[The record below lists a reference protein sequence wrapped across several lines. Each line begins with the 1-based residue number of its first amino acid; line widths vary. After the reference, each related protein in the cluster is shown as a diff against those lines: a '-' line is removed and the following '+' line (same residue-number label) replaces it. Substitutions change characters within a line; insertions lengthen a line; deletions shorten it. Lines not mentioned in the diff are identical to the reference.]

1 MLKGHGEYDASTQMT
16 LFKTYLELENYEL
29 KDLDLLTVN
38 TVPEDC
44 KGLIVASPTK
54 DFTDLEAN
62 AIKDYINRG
71 GNIIW
76 LSDPYSGKTETPYI
90 QSILDM
96 YGVNIRQDGI
106 ILEQD
111 NSKYVMQNPDL
122 IVPTIY
128 NSDITNKIT
137 SVLLL
142 DTGKLEFKENL
153 SELNVTKTDLL
164 ASSSSS
170 FFRTNLQN
178 PSPAPASD
186 EQVDVSVVAAMLE
199 KTIGEDSNEEETKK
213 SKFIVFANNLFV
225 TDKPVYVGNSA
236 VAAIGFYE
244 NKDLIINAVQN
255 TAEITD
261 TMTIRK
267 TIKQTSYTATE
278 TQDRMIKVIIFS
290 IPVVIIIIGIVVWQL
305 RRRKR

>member
-29 KDLDLLTVN
+29 KDLDLLN
-38 TVPEDC
+38 TTKVPDDC
-44 KGLIVASPTK
+44 KSLIVASPTK
-54 DFTDLEAN
+54 DFTDLETN
-62 AIKDYINRG
+62 AIKDYINKG
-71 GNIIW
+71 GNILW

-96 YGVNIRQDGI
+96 YGVNIRQDGL

-111 NSKYVMQNPDL
+111 NSKYIMQSPDL

-128 NSDITNKIT
+128 SSDITNKIT

-142 DTGKLEFKENL
+142 DTGKLEFRENL

-164 ASSSSS
+164 ASSESS

-178 PSPAPASD
+178 SSATASQD
-186 EQVDVSVVAAMLE
+186 EKVESSVVAAVLE
-199 KTIGEDSNEEETKK
+199 KTIEESSEEKEAKK
-213 SKFIVFANNLFV
+213 SKFVVFANNLFA
-225 TDKPVYVGNSA
+225 TDRAVYVGNSQ

-255 TAEITD
+255 TAEIKD

-278 TQDRMIKVIIFS
+278 TQDRIIKMIIFS
-290 IPVVIIIIGIVVWQL
+290 IPVVIILIGVVVWQL